1 MKHRTKQDREAA
13 RLRRAK
19 IIASRVAPTAK
30 DGQQPINTVV
40 AKPSVSVSEKQW
52 STLLGVSPQQM
63 YGDLVRTGVVTAI
76 VLTGLAVAAW
86 WLR

>member
-30 DGQQPINTVV
+30 NGQQSTDTTVV
-40 AKPSVSVSEKQW
+40 AKSPVSEKQW